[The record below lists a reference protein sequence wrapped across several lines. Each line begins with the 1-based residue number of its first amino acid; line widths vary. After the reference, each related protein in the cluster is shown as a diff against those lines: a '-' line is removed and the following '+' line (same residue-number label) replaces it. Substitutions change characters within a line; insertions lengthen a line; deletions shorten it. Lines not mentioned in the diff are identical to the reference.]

1 MTAPDVVVIGSG
13 PCGAIA
19 ATELIR
25 RGLKVTMLEGG
36 HRPVRGIIVRAGGKT
51 IFRWAEAAS
60 LRSERYVATGDPT
73 AEWISSLSLGGL
85 SNYWTAAVPRMAPE
99 DFSDGAAL
107 DERFQWPISYGD
119 LEPFYQR
126 VERELSITAGD
137 AVLGLPQGFATYYS
151 PLHTEWQALAQR
163 AADNGDGLGPMPMA
177 KGPPWLLAL
186 RPTGFN
192 SFHCLV
198 KRLLSEPRFRL
209 IRGAVAVHIDAG
221 AGPGAELSV
230 TYAEKASRQR
240 HKVHSRAVVVAAG
253 SIASTKLLLQS
264 KTPDFPDGLGNTH
277 GLVGRYLHD
286 HARQWWPARLERSMP
301 ELSHPLYIAR
311 QSVAESDPLRAS
323 SLTLG
328 MVGAKARIR
337 SWYGG
342 RSDVVGVQVLGT
354 MVPSSD
360 CTVRLRDGG
369 ADDPLA
375 DVVEVCIHYDED
387 VHKTMAAARDRLA
400 QIFGH
405 AGLRVSACGPYH
417 EINPGSSVHYGGTVR
432 MHADRRFGVLDAW
445 NRVYDAPNVLV
456 CDASCFPTGPEK
468 NPTLSS
474 MAIAARAMHRLASE
488 LS

>member
-1 MTAPDVVVIGSG
+1 
-13 PCGAIA
+13 
-19 ATELIR
+19 
-25 RGLKVTMLEGG
+25 
-36 HRPVRGIIVRAGGKT
+36 
-51 IFRWAEAAS
+51 
-60 LRSERYVATGDPT
+60 
-73 AEWISSLSLGGL
+73 
-85 SNYWTAAVPRMAPE
+85 MAPE
-99 DFSDGAAL
+99 DFSEGAQL
-107 DERFQWPISYGD
+107 DERFRWPISYGD
-119 LEPFYQR
+119 LEPFYER
-126 VERELSITAGD
+126 VERAMSVTAGD
-137 AVLGLPQGFATYYS
+137 PVLGLPQGFATYYS
-151 PLHTEWQALAQR
+151 PLHRKWGALAQR
-163 AADNGDGLGPMPMA
+163 AADNRDGVGVLPMA
-177 KGPPWLLAL
+177 KGRPWLLAR

-198 KRLLSEPRFRL
+198 KPLLSDPRFRL
-209 IRGAVAVHIDAG
+209 IRGAVAVHIATAG
-221 AGPGAELSV
+221 GPGGEVSV
-230 TYAEKASRQR
+230 TYAEKVSKQR
-240 HKVHSRAVVVAAG
+240 HTVHSRSVVVGAG
-253 SIASTKLLLQS
+253 PIASTKLLLQS
-264 KTPDFPDGLGNTH
+264 KTPEFPDGLGNTN

-286 HARQWWPARLERSMP
+286 HARQWWPARLERPMP
-301 ELSHPLYIAR
+301 ELSHPLYITR

-342 RSDVVGVQVLGT
+342 HSDVVGVQVLGT

-369 ADDPLA
+369 ADDPME

-387 VHKTMAAARDRLA
+387 VHKTMTAARDRLA

-405 AGLRVSACGPYH
+405 AGLQVTPCGPFH
-417 EINPGSSVHYGGTVR
+417 EINPGTSVHYGGTVR

-468 NPTLSS
+468 NPTLTS
-474 MAIAARAMHRLASE
+474 MAIAARAVHRLASD